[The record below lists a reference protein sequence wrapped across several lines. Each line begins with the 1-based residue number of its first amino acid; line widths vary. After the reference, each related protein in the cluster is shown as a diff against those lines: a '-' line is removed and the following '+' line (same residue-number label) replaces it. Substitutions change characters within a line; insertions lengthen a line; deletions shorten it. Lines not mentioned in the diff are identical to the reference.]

1 MANKKTEFNE
11 LSMFT
16 GEQQFATMKLFI
28 EDRQFQRIIN
38 TININGFTA
47 SDALRWVAVTVK
59 ELVAKDAVFDYN
71 SLRVINEAKTSDE
84 IRRQMQADTI
94 DKIEKMEI
102 SEGWAETIKD
112 SVYELNARQ
121 CAIKL
126 SNNIMEAV
134 KSRKDGVKDMVRK
147 YTEEYEDETVNS
159 NACITRIPSD
169 VAGIIKENEY
179 EFVPTEQDAIDTLTG
194 CGGLNKGGVA
204 LLQAGSGIGKTSIT
218 TGFVCGMAV
227 KGNKKVV
234 HFVLEDRKSD
244 ILKRYVSFFTNI
256 PVNQLDKYEDEAV
269 RRTEEKND
277 LFKRMQ
283 NNIRT
288 VCAIEKGKRMK
299 TFTVADIDT
308 HLTNI
313 ERTGF
318 YADAVI
324 IDYYDTIKRG
334 RGDVWVKDEDCINE
348 LLRLAIDHNVALWV
362 PTQGTKAAQNRNTE
376 LGLDTMSGGSWKS
389 YRASLVMTFKPDG
402 DMFIVQTVKNRFHKC
417 RKFRVSFDN
426 GTGRFGKEFFEIA
439 DTDTQINDALG
450 YQMGTARSILNKH

>member
-1 MANKKTEFNE
+1 MASKKTEFNE

-16 GEQQFATMKLFI
+16 GEQQFATMKCFI

-38 TININGFTA
+38 TIQINGFTA

-59 ELVAKDAVFDYN
+59 ELAAKDAVFDYN

-94 DKIEKMEI
+94 DKIEKMEL
-102 SEGWAETIKD
+102 SEAWAETIKD
-112 SVYELNARQ
+112 AVYELNSRQ

-134 KSRKDGVKDMVRK
+134 KARKDGIRDMVRK
-147 YTEEYEDETVNS
+147 YTEEYEDETANANAYITKPS
-159 NACITRIPSD
+159 ND
-169 VAGIIKENEY
+169 VAGIITKDEY
-179 EFVPTEQDAIDTLTG
+179 EFVPTEQDAIDTLIG
-194 CGGLNKGGVA
+194 GGLNKGGVA

-234 HFVLEDRKSD
+234 HFVLEDRQAD
-244 ILKRYVSFFTNI
+244 IEKRYVAFFTNI
-256 PVNQLDKYEDEAV
+256 PVNQLLPNIDEAT
-269 RRTEEKND
+269 RRTEERND
-277 LFKRMQ
+277 LYKKMCD
-283 NNIRT
+283 NIRSIY
-288 VCAIEKGKRMK
+288 AIEKGKRMK

-308 HLTNI
+308 HLTNL
-313 ERTGF
+313 ERAGF
-318 YADAVI
+318 YADAVV

-334 RGDVWVKDEDCINE
+334 RGDVWVRDEDCINE

-376 LGLDTMSGGSWKS
+376 LGLDTISGGSWKS

-402 DMFIVQTVKNRFHKC
+402 DMFVVQTVKNRFHKN

-426 GTGRFGKEFFEIA
+426 GTGRFGKEFFEIT
-439 DTDTQINDALG
+439 DTDTQINDAFG
-450 YQMGTARSILNKH
+450 YQMGTARSIINKQ

>member
-1 MANKKTEFNE
+1 MAKKAEFNE
-11 LSMFT
+11 LGMFT
-16 GEQQFATMKLFI
+16 DEQQFATMKCFI
-28 EDRQFQRIIN
+28 EDRQFQRIIK
-38 TININGFTA
+38 TIQINGFTA

-94 DKIEKMEI
+94 DKIERMEL
-102 SEGWAETIKD
+102 SEAWAETIKNA
-112 SVYELNARQ
+112 VYELNSRQ

-126 SNNIMEAV
+126 SNSIMEAV
-134 KSRKDGVKDMVRK
+134 KARKDGIRDMVRK
-147 YTEEYEDETVNS
+147 YTEEYEDETANANAYVTKPS
-159 NACITRIPSD
+159 ND
-169 VAGIIKENEY
+169 VAGIISKDEY
-179 EFVPTEQDAIDTLTG
+179 EFVPTEQDAIDTLIG
-194 CGGLNKGGVA
+194 GGLNKGGVA

-218 TGFVCGMAV
+218 TGFVCGMAI
-227 KGNKKVV
+227 KGNRKVV
-234 HFVLEDRKSD
+234 HFVLEDRRSD
-244 ILKRYVSFFTNI
+244 IEKRYVAYFTKI
-256 PVNQLDKYEDEAV
+256 PVNQLLPNIDEAT
-269 RRTEEKND
+269 RRTEKHND
-277 LFKRMQ
+277 LFQRMRD
-283 NNIRT
+283 NIRS
-288 VCAIEKGKRMK
+288 VYAIEKGKRMK

-308 HLTNI
+308 HLTNL
-313 ERTGF
+313 ERAGF
-318 YADAVI
+318 YADAVV

-426 GTGRFGKEFFEIA
+426 GTGRFGKDFFEIA

-450 YQMGTARSILNKH
+450 YQMGTARSIINKQY